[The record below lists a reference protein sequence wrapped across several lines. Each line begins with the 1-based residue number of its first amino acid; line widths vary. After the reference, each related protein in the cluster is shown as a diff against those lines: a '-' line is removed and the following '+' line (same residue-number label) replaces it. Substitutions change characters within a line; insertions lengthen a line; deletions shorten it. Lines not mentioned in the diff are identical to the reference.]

1 MGATSRNISKIF
13 TYVSSNPCVFLLD
26 EVDAISCNR
35 AKDLDGSAG
44 KEIGRVTVTLMQ
56 EFDKLPNDVIVLA
69 ATNRLDILDD
79 AFISRFPIR
88 QELRPFSKYE
98 NVAMIRKFMDDIG
111 YRFSNDEIEAI
122 IAESQSQ
129 REIMSQMIQVLAE
142 KIEAE

>member
-1 MGATSRNISKIF
+1 MA
-13 TYVSSNPCVFLLD
+13 LL
-26 EVDAISCNR
+26 N
-35 AKDLDGSAG
+35 
-44 KEIGRVTVTLMQ
+44 
-56 EFDKLPNDVIVLA
+56 
-69 ATNRLDILDD
+69 
-79 AFISRFPIR
+79 FI
-88 QELRPFSKYE
+88 SKYE

>member
-1 MGATSRNISKIF
+1 
-13 TYVSSNPCVFLLD
+13 
-26 EVDAISCNR
+26 
-35 AKDLDGSAG
+35 
-44 KEIGRVTVTLMQ
+44 MQ